1 MKANFRKLILGAF
14 LAGIAITFSV
24 SCVKTASDLTTTC
37 SNLTT
42 LCAGKTAKYCVDLI
56 GTGYYE
62 YNNVK
67 YNFTIATLSTAT
79 SQVTTAMGC
88 K

>member
-1 MKANFRKLILGAF
+1 MKATLRKLFLGVF
-14 LAGIAITFSV
+14 VVGIAITFSV
-24 SCVKTASDLTTTC
+24 SCIKTASNLTTTC
-37 SNLTT
+37 TNPT
-42 LCAGKTAKYCVDLI
+42 LCTGKTAKYCVDLI

-67 YNFTIATLSTAT
+67 YNFTIATVSTAT
-79 SQVTTAMGC
+79 SQVMTAMGC